1 MNNSRLKP
9 IYKLLAEMIAKHYLN
24 MAYYRNKFERTG
36 GRKECKHGI
45 QNITLAL
52 IVTLHSRLTWYIL
65 AQAIP
70 RLVFIQIF

>member
-1 MNNSRLKP
+1 
-9 IYKLLAEMIAKHYLN
+9 

-70 RLVFIQIF
+70 RLVFIQISNKHPQAFNIQGAPRMGT